1 MKLDI
6 KSWTYK
12 KVISF
17 ILSAVV
23 ILIVLT
29 FIAERFTGEIK
40 PFKDYEAIIVVSGSM
55 EPAIKTNSLNLSEK
69 VTSTDDIN
77 VGDIVTFTTS
87 VGIVSHR
94 CVSKETYNG
103 ETYLYTKGDNNEE
116 PDGIL
121 VDNSMVK
128 GKIVYTA
135 NWLAP
140 VISKFSTDIDVVA
153 AMYRL
158 MVIIIL
164 LAIIVKLSIKPI
176 SKNFK
181 AMYLV
186 AKPDKFKEQALR
198 ALDRA
203 EVYREHIE
211 CMDFKIKT
219 SKHKLRTIY
228 HLGKALESID
238 DINENLDDIEERSR
252 KMKKV
257 K

>member
-1 MKLDI
+1 MKE
-6 KSWTYK
+6 TRRR
-12 KVISF
+12 SF
-17 ILSAVV
+17 RKAIQIITAAIALVV
-23 ILIVLT
+23 VLA
-29 FIAERFTGEIK
+29 FIIERFTGEIK
-40 PFKDYEAIIVVSGSM
+40 PFGDYEAIIVVSGSM
-55 EPAIKTNSLNLSEK
+55 EPAIKTNSLNLAEK
-69 VTSTDDIN
+69 VTSTDEIN
-77 VGDIVTFTTS
+77 VGDIVTFNTS

-103 ETYLYTKGDNNEE
+103 ETYLYTKGDNNKE

-121 VDNSMVK
+121 VDNNMVK

-140 VISKFSTDIDVVA
+140 IISKFSTDIDVVA

-164 LAIIVKLSIKPI
+164 LAIIIKLSINPI
-176 SKNFK
+176 SKNIK
-181 AMYLV
+181 AIYLV
-186 AKPDKFKEQALR
+186 AHPDKFKEQALR

-203 EVYREHIE
+203 EVYKEHIE
-211 CMDFKIKT
+211 CMDFKIKNN
-219 SKHKLRTIY
+219 KNKLRTIY

-238 DINENLDDIEERSR
+238 DINENLDDIEERSK
-252 KMKKV
+252 KMKRV